1 MENIYFRSILKKK
14 IIVDA
19 RYLNENL
26 DSYIQDY
33 LRNKVEGKCIFE
45 GYIRP
50 DSVRLLKRSVGVL
63 LGSRFT
69 GDMTYEV
76 AFSADVCNPMEGNV
90 YDCKVK
96 LVNKTGILCSNGPL
110 SIVVGREL
118 HENNMEAFN
127 AIKPNDNIKISVIG
141 RKFALDDKEIKVVGK
156 VYGLDKKNKKPKN
169 VVMEVMKKEEEKV
182 DEDEN
187 EDDIDDM
194 EIEDSEEE
202 EEGSGDENSDEEE
215 SDEESEEES
224 ESESETEQP
233 KIDGNTILKGGDFGD
248 DFSDF
253 DDNDDDVAED
263 EADDDG
269 DSGYYSD

>member
-19 RYLNENL
+19 QYLNENL

-76 AFSADVCNPMEGNV
+76 AYSADVCNPMEGNV

-96 LVNKTGILCSNGPL
+96 LVNKTGILCYNGPL

-127 AIKPNDNIKISVIG
+127 AIKAGDNIKISVIG
-141 RKFALDDKEIKVVGK
+141 RKYALDDKEIKVVGK

-182 DEDEN
+182 EDDEN

-194 EIEDSEEE
+194 EIEDSEEDE
-202 EEGSGDENSDEEE
+202 DENGSGDESEEEE

-224 ESESETEQP
+224 ESENEQP

-248 DFSDF
+248 DFSDY

-263 EADDDG
+263 DGDDDG
-269 DSGYYSD
+269 DDGYYSD

>member
-1 MENIYFRSILKKK
+1 MENIFFRSILKQR

-19 RYLNENL
+19 QYLNENL

-33 LRNKVEGKCIFE
+33 LRNKVEGKCIHE

-50 DSVRLLKRSVGVL
+50 ESVRLLKRSVGVL

-76 AFSADVCNPMEGNV
+76 AYSADVCNPMEGNV
-90 YDCKVK
+90 YDCTVK
-96 LVNKTGILCSNGPL
+96 LVNKTGILCYNGPL

-127 AIKPNDNIKISVIG
+127 TIKVGDNIKISVIG
-141 RKFALDDKEIKVVGK
+141 RKYSLHDKEIKVVGK
-156 VYGLDKKNKKPKN
+156 VHGLDKKNKKAKN
-169 VVMEVMKKEEEKV
+169 VVMEVIKKEEKKE
-182 DEDEN
+182 EDEN

-202 EEGSGDENSDEEE
+202 EEENVSGDEASEE
-215 SDEESEEES
+215 EESEEES
-224 ESESETEQP
+224 ESESESENEQP
-233 KIDGNTILKGGDFGD
+233 KIDGNIILKGGDFGD
-248 DFSDF
+248 DFSDYE
-253 DDNDDDVAED
+253 DNDDDVAED
-263 EADDDG
+263 DGDDDG

>member
-1 MENIYFRSILKKK
+1 
-14 IIVDA
+14 
-19 RYLNENL
+19 
-26 DSYIQDY
+26 
-33 LRNKVEGKCIFE
+33 VEGKCIFE

-76 AFSADVCNPMEGNV
+76 AFSADICNPMEGNV

-127 AIKPNDNIKISVIG
+127 TIKANDNIKISVIG
-141 RKFALDDKEIKVVGK
+141 RKFALDDREIKVVAK
-156 VYGLDKKNKKPKN
+156 VYGIDKKNKKPKN
-169 VVMEVMKKEEEKV
+169 VVMEVMKTEEEKLE
-182 DEDEN
+182 EDEN

-194 EIEDSEEE
+194 EIEDTEGE
-202 EEGSGDENSDEEE
+202 EEGSGDENSDDEEE
-215 SDEESEEES
+215 SDEESEE

-263 EADDDG
+263 EGDDDG